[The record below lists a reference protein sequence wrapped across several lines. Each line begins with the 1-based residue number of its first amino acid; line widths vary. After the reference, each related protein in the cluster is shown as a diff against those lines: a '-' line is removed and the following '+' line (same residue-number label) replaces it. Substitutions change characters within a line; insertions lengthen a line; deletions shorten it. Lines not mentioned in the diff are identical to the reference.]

1 LPESSRTRPESP
13 ATHRD
18 HFVIILARP
27 QGYMAG
33 ALARAG
39 NSPDS
44 MHGTGALASEGIGPA
59 SHEADD
65 RKGKK
70 MANDRLRAKVAAEL
84 GWDPK
89 VDSTDITVSA
99 EGGMVTLHGAV
110 ASCRQKREADNA
122 ARRVYG
128 VTGISNYL
136 EVHIPGRDRRAD
148 ADVRADVRQALL
160 LNCLIPATVQ
170 ARVEAGLVTL
180 SGVAAWQFQRDEA
193 ELACV
198 AVPGVTG
205 VDVAISLHP
214 ALSDGDIQQAI
225 SAAFARSARL
235 DRFELS
241 VDNPLPGLV
250 VLSGTVSSWAEHDAA
265 VAVAWS
271 APGITDVDDRI
282 VVAY

>member
-1 LPESSRTRPESP
+1 MT
-13 ATHRD
+13 
-18 HFVIILARP
+18 
-27 QGYMAG
+27 
-33 ALARAG
+33 
-39 NSPDS
+39 
-44 MHGTGALASEGIGPA
+44 
-59 SHEADD
+59 
-65 RKGKK
+65 
-70 MANDRLRAKVAAEL
+70 NDRLRAQVATEL
-84 GWDPK
+84 SWDPK

-99 EGGMVTLHGAV
+99 EGGMVTLHGTV

-122 ARRVYG
+122 ARRVHR

-136 EVHIPGRDRRAD
+136 EVHITDRDRRAD
-148 ADVRADVRQALL
+148 ADVHADVRQALL

-193 ELACV
+193 GLACA

-205 VDVAISLHP
+205 VDVAIALHP
-214 ALSDGDIQQAI
+214 APDGGDGIQQAI
-225 SAAFARSARL
+225 SAALRRSARL
-235 DRFELS
+235 DRFQLS
-241 VDNPLPGLV
+241 VDCPLPGLV

-282 VVAY
+282 MVAY